1 MKEIAIVDYN
11 LGNITSI
18 QRALSFLGYSSL
30 ITNDPEKI
38 LKSDKV
44 ILPGVGAFPTAMQ
57 YLKQYNLIEAINETA
72 KKGNDILGIC
82 LGMQLLM
89 QFGNE
94 FEKTRGLSFIEGEVI
109 SINNMFNEKIK
120 LPCIGWYK
128 IKKTKNDHVLKDISN
143 NQWFYFVHSFMVNCT
158 DKKNVIADYEIN
170 NISITAIIKKDNI
183 VGLQFHPEN
192 SGIEGLKFFEN
203 FCKK

>member
-72 KKGNDILGIC
+72 KKEMI
-82 LGMQLLM
+82 
-89 QFGNE
+89 
-94 FEKTRGLSFIEGEVI
+94 
-109 SINNMFNEKIK
+109 
-120 LPCIGWYK
+120 Y
-128 IKKTKNDHVLKDISN
+128 
-143 NQWFYFVHSFMVNCT
+143 
-158 DKKNVIADYEIN
+158 
-170 NISITAIIKKDNI
+170 
-183 VGLQFHPEN
+183 
-192 SGIEGLKFFEN
+192 
-203 FCKK
+203 